1 MSLPVLLSRNNL
13 KLHNIPVTPKLVK
26 RVITNLDSAN
36 AFGLDWILVV
46 ILVKNRVPELSTY

>member
-13 KLHNIPVTPKLVK
+13 KLHNIPVPPKLVK
-26 RVITNLDSAN
+26 RVITNLDSSN

>member
-26 RVITNLDSAN
+26 RVITNLDSSN

>member
-26 RVITNLDSAN
+26 RVITNLDSSS

-46 ILVKNRVPELSTY
+46 IVVKNRVPELSTY

>member
-26 RVITNLDSAN
+26 RVITNLDSSD